1 MVNYYTRCVHVIFQL
16 RENISFFTLIH
27 FDENFSLF
35 QLREEFGYDVNPHDP
50 AFAEKIAEK
59 EREIAKRVKD
69 EKKQKKKDSKE
80 AHMAKMAEE
89 SSKSWINFTR
99 NSYSQSNK
107 ENAKRFYSVELS
119 GFFCHSDFM
128 WNQFWRIYKL

>member
-1 MVNYYTRCVHVIFQL
+1 MLIFRKNRDL
-16 RENISFFTLIH
+16 VLEYFSTPVSKHTGRSVKCILIQ

-89 SSKSWINFTR
+89 SSKS
-99 NSYSQSNK
+99 
-107 ENAKRFYSVELS
+107 
-119 GFFCHSDFM
+119 
-128 WNQFWRIYKL
+128 

>member
-1 MVNYYTRCVHVIFQL
+1 MVSF
-16 RENISFFTLIH
+16 ENLFLHFFGKNFVKITVLPKKLLQSC
-27 FDENFSLF
+27 FDEIFSIF

-89 SSKSWINFTR
+89 SSKT
-99 NSYSQSNK
+99 
-107 ENAKRFYSVELS
+107 
-119 GFFCHSDFM
+119 
-128 WNQFWRIYKL
+128 